1 MELFLAPRV
10 CPLVVMMGIK
20 LWRVQLLNWL
30 LRANMALRA
39 MMTATTYLVFSQT
52 GSKRDEVTV

>member
-20 LWRVQLLNWL
+20 LWRVQLLDWL
-30 LRANMALRA
+30 LRTYMALRA
-39 MMTATTYLVFSQT
+39 MMTATCLVCSLT
-52 GSKRDEVTV
+52 GGKREDVTV